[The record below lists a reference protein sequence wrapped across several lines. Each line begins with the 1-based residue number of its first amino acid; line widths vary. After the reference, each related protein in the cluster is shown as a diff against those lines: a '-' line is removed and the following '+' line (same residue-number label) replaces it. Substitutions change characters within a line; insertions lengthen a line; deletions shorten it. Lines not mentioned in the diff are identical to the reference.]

1 MGWQSHRKDWQRAEF
16 TSRFKMAKLKMT
28 ELNDSRLVPVRVKE
42 VAMTSTLIVIALL
55 ALRVGVPLAV
65 LLAIGEAVRRHEERS
80 VNLRGA

>member
-1 MGWQSHRKDWQRAEF
+1 
-16 TSRFKMAKLKMT
+16 
-28 ELNDSRLVPVRVKE
+28 
-42 VAMTSTLIVIALL
+42 MTSTLIVIALL